1 MPCSWNLKKAEEH
14 LAKACPRNRPLAQM
28 AGCLRDWNRP
38 RNQLLAEN
46 PSVMEGPME
55 IVVFW
60 TLVAIVV
67 LAVGYVCGLN
77 LRTRKAAFRRDPARF
92 DATPQIKEHGVD
104 LQARRKTFDDVT

>member
-1 MPCSWNLKKAEEH
+1 
-14 LAKACPRNRPLAQM
+14 M

-38 RNQLLAEN
+38 RNQLLAEK

-55 IVVFW
+55 MVVFW

-77 LRTRKAAFRRDPARF
+77 LRTRKAAFGRDPARF

>member
-1 MPCSWNLKKAEEH
+1 
-14 LAKACPRNRPLAQM
+14 
-28 AGCLRDWNRP
+28 
-38 RNQLLAEN
+38 
-46 PSVMEGPME
+46 ME

-92 DATPQIKEHGVD
+92 DAAPQIKEHGVD

>member
-1 MPCSWNLKKAEEH
+1 
-14 LAKACPRNRPLAQM
+14 M

-38 RNQLLAEN
+38 RNQLLAEK

-92 DATPQIKEHGVD
+92 DATPQINEHGVD